1 MKAPLPLADAPTRV
15 VHCEDALAWLTRAPV
30 LEGCSVFTSLPDVS
44 ELAPMGLDAWRRW
57 FVDAAALVLAR
68 VPDDGV
74 AVFYQT
80 DTKVDGRWID
90 KGYLVQRAA
99 EETGHPLRWHK
110 VVCRRPAGTPVPGRP
125 GYAHLLCF
133 SRGVTPDPARATPDV
148 LPSLGAMTWSRAMG
162 LDAAR
167 LVARFIRTQ
176 TRSHTLVDPFC
187 GHGTALAAAN
197 EAGLH
202 AVGVELG
209 AKRARRAR
217 RVSHPLEGAAHGAR
231 AHEPGHPRG
240 A

>member
-1 MKAPLPLADAPTRV
+1 
-15 VHCEDALAWLTRAPV
+15 V
-30 LEGCSVFTSLPDVS
+30 LDGCSVFTSLPDVS

-57 FVDAAALVLAR
+57 FVDAAGLVLAR

-80 DTKVDGRWID
+80 DIKVERRWVD

-99 EETGHPLRWHK
+99 EEGGHALLWHK
-110 VVCRRPAGTPVPGRP
+110 VVCRVAAGAPTPGRP

-133 SRGVTPDPARATPDV
+133 SRGVLPDPSRATADV
-148 LPSLGAMTWSRAMG
+148 LPALGAMTWSRAMG

-167 LVARFIRTQ
+167 AAVRFIRTQ
-176 TRSHTLVDPFC
+176 TRSHTVVDPFC
-187 GHGTALAAAN
+187 GVGTALAAAN

-217 RVSHPLEGAAHGAR
+217 TLDLARWAA
-231 AHEPGHPRG
+231 ERG
-240 A
+240 GG